1 METTTTNKLDT
12 VDLEKKVKSMYRDVA
27 LNPKGEYH
35 FEVGRNRTTATL
47 SRLIPL
53 AVFIVTL

>member
-27 LNPKGEYH
+27 LNPKGES
-35 FEVGRNRTTATL
+35 FET
-47 SRLIPL
+47 RLIS
-53 AVFIVTL
+53 